1 MLMDPI
7 KASFDEVGI
16 TVANPDTI
24 RSWSKGEIKNPE
36 TINYRT
42 FKPEKGGLFCERIFG
57 PTGTGNALAVSTS
70 ASSTRMLS
78 AIVAASKSA

>member
-1 MLMDPI
+1 MSDTALAAAPEILMDPI

-42 FKPEKGGLFCERIFG
+42 FKPEKGGLLRAYLWSHPG
-57 PTGTGNALAVSTS
+57 LG
-70 ASSTRMLS
+70 MLLR
-78 AIVAASKSA
+78 